1 MASVSVM
8 GLKGPQIFSV
18 PLDHYL
24 DELATD
30 WPFFYEM
37 VNTPWFL
44 ILGIA
49 AIVLPLIW
57 LIYLGIRFI
66 FGFKAPSWKPGL
78 VIIVLW
84 LVVVAVLAALC
95 FFGAFSTNIMSV

>member
-1 MASVSVM
+1 MQGTGMAKHRKSYFRRIAENRQM
-8 GLKGPQIFSV
+8 
-18 PLDHYL
+18 YL
-24 DELATD
+24 
-30 WPFFYEM
+30 
-37 VNTPWFL
+37 FL
-44 ILGIA
+44 I
-49 AIVLPLIW
+49 LPLIW